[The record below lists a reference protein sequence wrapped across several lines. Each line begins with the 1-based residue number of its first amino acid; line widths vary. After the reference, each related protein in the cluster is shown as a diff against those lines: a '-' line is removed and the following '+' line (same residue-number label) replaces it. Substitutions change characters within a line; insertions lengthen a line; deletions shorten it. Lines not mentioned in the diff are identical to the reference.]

1 MNLND
6 CLFMNVIPQVLWSV
20 EANSNRLTTDT
31 VLVTGK
37 TINPLQ
43 WPDGNKM

>member
-6 CLFMNVIPQVLWSV
+6 CLFMTVVPQVLSSV
-20 EANSNRLTTDT
+20 EANRLTADT
-31 VLVTGK
+31 VSVTGK

-43 WPDGNKM
+43 WPDGNTM

>member
-6 CLFMNVIPQVLWSV
+6 CLFMNVLPQVLSSGG
-20 EANSNRLTTDT
+20 ANKLTTDT
-31 VLVTGK
+31 VSVTGK